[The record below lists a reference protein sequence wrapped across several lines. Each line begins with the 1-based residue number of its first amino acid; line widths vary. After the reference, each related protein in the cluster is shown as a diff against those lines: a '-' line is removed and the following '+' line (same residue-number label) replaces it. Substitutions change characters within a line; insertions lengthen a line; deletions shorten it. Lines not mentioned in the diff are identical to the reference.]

1 MNRKC
6 LAAAAALLILAA
18 GAVPFAC
25 NGNDGV
31 IRGLTVDGMQ
41 AGGMTE
47 DELVSLI
54 NEKNKKIESRS
65 LTVQHGAI
73 KEVWSFKDFG
83 VRMDPAAEAERILA
97 DGRSGNFL
105 SNWLEQWKALLGGD
119 STHLVISYDEKAM
132 EKKVADLVARYGM
145 PPIDS
150 APTIRSDGSVTFSE
164 GKPYI
169 KIDEG
174 TLKALVHAQFLSG
187 NEGTVEI
194 PVLMEKGPSIT
205 AEMRKQINRVLG
217 VYTTYF
223 SQSPNRS
230 SNIEKAARSIDA
242 WVIQPGESF
251 SFNQATGLRT
261 KENGYL
267 DAPVFMD
274 GKLVPDAGGGVC
286 QVSTTLFN
294 SVMLAGLQ
302 VTQRTCHFGPVAYA
316 PIGRDATVADHYLDF
331 CFRNNLTHP
340 IYVCAAYAPGQI
352 TTYIL
357 GNEADVPAS
366 VSITE
371 TANKTLPHKTV
382 LKADPAQKED
392 KKVEEGNDG
401 YDVTIAQ
408 RVVRKDGSTYSD
420 TFRSVYDAVDT
431 VITYKDPKVMEEA
444 KKKSTESGA

>member
-18 GAVPFAC
+18 GAVPFVC

-145 PPIDS
+145 PPVDA

-187 NEGTVEI
+187 NGGTVEI
-194 PVLMEKGPSIT
+194 PVLMEKGPSVT

-223 SQSPNRS
+223 SQLPNRS

-331 CFRNNLTHP
+331 CFRNNLSHP
-340 IYVCAAYAPGQI
+340 IYVCAVYAPGQI

-431 VITYKDPKVMEEA
+431 VITYKDPQVMEEA